1 MKNLI
6 YILLFFTSFLE
17 AQNNITASILQDA
30 KLGIIGDKEH
40 AYKAGTLDILVRVNM
55 QGKQTKSG
63 YLVIFPEFEYA
74 KIKGDYKRYTANVG
88 YTFNQFVMQGVEV
101 QATAGYGWIDRYSKA
116 FFSWTFTASIKY
128 KISPNFKIILLSQL
142 TQRKEL
148 TWLYGEKIWRASFF
162 AGAEVPIFKPK

>member
-6 YILLFFTSFLE
+6 YILLFFTCFLQ
-17 AQNNITASILQDA
+17 AQNNITASIFQDA

-40 AYKAGTLDILVRVNM
+40 GYKAGTLDILVRVNM

-88 YTFNQFVMQGVEV
+88 YTFNQFVTQGVEV

-116 FFSWTFTASIKY
+116 FFSWTFTGAIKY
-128 KISPNFKIILLSQL
+128 KITEDIKVVLLSQL
-142 TQRKEL
+142 TERKEL
-148 TWLYGEKIWRASFF
+148 GWLYDYTPWRLSSFI
-162 AGAEVPIFKPK
+162 GVEVLVFNN